1 MSKTTSRLSFN
12 LSDELVETLREMAE
26 RNDTTMTEVLK
37 RAIAVQ
43 KFLDDQKSQ
52 GLEHPR
58 RGPRGTDPTGTR
70 LVLRRHTATGAS
82 PAHRR

>member
-1 MSKTTSRLSFN
+1 MSKTSRLSFN
-12 LSDELVETLREMAE
+12 LSDELIETLRQMAD

-52 GLEHPR
+52 GNTILVE
-58 RGPRGTDPTGTR
+58 DPEARTQR
-70 LVLRRHTATGAS
+70 ELVLF
-82 PAHRR
+82 